1 MTEFLNFGFVSGEVA
16 DVELSDL
23 GDRNNARC
31 TVNVSS
37 GDSFITVQLNSPR
50 NADRNYAEQFFDEL
64 QRGDFI
70 QVNGIL
76 EEYEYDGEYRRNI
89 RPFVSNKNGY
99 SNSINIYAD
108 DRDREEKAT
117 ARIAGDVTEIEE
129 YYEDEEQHMMYEVL
143 VFDTYN
149 PEGDEEL
156 TRRQV
161 VKGEIENYINYIQNR
176 DDTTEQDVKLAKEH
190 LQSLKNTDGDDVKG
204 IVNVIKEF
212 DDDFNPRMFNLNF
225 YHLTATGEVIEEME
239 EVEEYDNVALG
250 VYIRN
255 EVQVDDFGYSD
266 GTTNLL
272 EIGKLK
278 EHEKNQE
285 VDDLDW

>member
-1 MTEFLNFGFVSGEVA
+1 MAEFLNFGFVSGEVA
-16 DVELSDL
+16 DVELSNL

-50 NADRNYAEQFFDEL
+50 NADRNYAEQLFDEL

-99 SNSINIYAD
+99 SNSIGIYAD

>member
-50 NADRNYAEQFFDEL
+50 NADRNYAEQLFDEL

>member
-16 DVELSDL
+16 DVELSNL

-50 NADRNYAEQFFDEL
+50 NADRNYAEQLFDEL

>member
-50 NADRNYAEQFFDEL
+50 NADRNYAEQLFDEL

-99 SNSINIYAD
+99 SNSIDIYAD